1 MDNKPSPVLGSESV
15 FMDSGAFSLYA
26 INVGKSQ
33 GQETS
38 ERYMEVSKNRRG
50 GEKLDP
56 PPKGSRRANDFSYF
70 TLAPGSEF
78 RAYCD
83 KYARFI
89 NFITAKYPGS
99 DVTWATVDVIRNPE
113 ISWKVQKYF
122 EQEHGLY
129 PVPVIH
135 GGADLRYL
143 HRYLEEPKKYPLIG
157 LGGLAGGV
165 QPFIKWVDDAF
176 VDICPRSNGYKPIV
190 KVHGFA
196 VTSWEYMIRWPWWS
210 VDSTSWIKYA
220 AYGWILVPPYDKKT
234 KKFLYD
240 KAPLQMNMSRKP
252 TPRMHRSLRSKG
264 KSPRQQKDNHY
275 DNTSKLVKE
284 RVDIWL
290 AHLGIS
296 MGAFEEKEEERT
308 IARDEMT
315 GQFASGG
322 LTNLYEIKEAD
333 ISVDGVSSSFRARAI
348 VNLHYFK
355 NLEEA
360 MPAWPVPLDPRIIH
374 ERSKQ
379 FTFADHANIL

>member
-1 MDNKPSPVLGSESV
+1 MATEIPKLLGSESV

-26 INVGKSQ
+26 INVAKSQ

-38 ERYMEVSKNRRG
+38 ERYMEVSKDRRG

-56 PPKGSRRANDFSYF
+56 PPKSSRRGNDFSYF
-70 TLAPGSEF
+70 SLAPGSEF

-83 KYARFI
+83 TYATFMRLFEGRDI
-89 NFITAKYPGS
+89 IF
-99 DVTWATVDVIRNPE
+99 ATVDAIRNAE
-113 ISWKVQKYF
+113 LSWDIQKYF
-122 EQEHGLY
+122 EEEHGLY

-165 QPFIKWVDDAF
+165 RPFLKWVDDAF
-176 VDICPRSNGYKPIV
+176 CDICPKSNEYKPIV

-196 VTSWEYMIRWPWWS
+196 VTSWEYMTRWPWWS

-220 AYGWILVPPYDKKT
+220 AYGWILVPPYDEKGKR
-234 KKFLYD
+234 FRYD
-240 KAPLQMNMSRKP
+240 KSPLQINMSRKP

-264 KSPRQQKDNHY
+264 KSPRQQEDNWY
-275 DNTSKLVKE
+275 DTTTILVQE
-284 RVDIWL
+284 RVDRWL
-290 AHLGIS
+290 AYLKIP
-296 MGAFEEKEEERT
+296 MGAFEEKKTTKEQMSELLGSLQTPEAWEEAI
-308 IARDEMT
+308 IA
-315 GQFASGG
+315 
-322 LTNLYEIKEAD
+322 
-333 ISVDGVSSSFRARAI
+333 DGVSSCFRARAI

-360 MPAWPVPLDPRIIH
+360 MPAWPVPLDPKIIH
-374 ERSKQ
+374 MRSKQ
-379 FTFADHANIL
+379 FTFGL